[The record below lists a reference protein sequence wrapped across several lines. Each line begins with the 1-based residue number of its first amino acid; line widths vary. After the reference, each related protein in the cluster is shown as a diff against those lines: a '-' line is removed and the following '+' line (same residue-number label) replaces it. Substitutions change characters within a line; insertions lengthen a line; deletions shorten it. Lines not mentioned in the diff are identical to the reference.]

1 MLYKWAPGTQ
11 LKPTSER
18 FDTFMARYTDAEAR
32 EIEKINLQKS
42 QGNKKYGEQ
51 LENKHAQNEVRK
63 VRR

>member
-42 QGNKKYGEQ
+42 
-51 LENKHAQNEVRK
+51 
-63 VRR
+63 